1 MGLGNP
7 FYLRRWVG
15 FHWGVWKKL
24 SMVGE
29 TFGPAEARCEGTCDF
44 CIYGDLLDEER
55 CVFVRISISK
65 YEYQISSAVAK
76 SESSEA
82 GTELPKSRCI

>member
-1 MGLGNP
+1 MVLGNP

-15 FHWGVWKKL
+15 FHWEVWKNV

-29 TFGPAEARCEGTCDF
+29 ISEQAGCEGTGDF
-44 CIYGDLLDEER
+44 CIYDDLLDEER
-55 CVFVRISISK
+55 RVFVRISISK
-65 YEYQISSAVAK
+65 YEYQISSALTK

-82 GTELPKSRCI
+82 GIELPKSSCI